1 MPLGLEPSQGR
12 MDICLVFYE
21 QPVLVPL
28 FQCDGE
34 GTAVICPPGNSA
46 WSLHRG
52 GSSFSTTEIC
62 ILKDG
67 SKQSYPGN

>member
-52 GSSFSTTEIC
+52 NLPRLFWGETSEISFNCEVER
-62 ILKDG
+62 
-67 SKQSYPGN
+67 Q